1 MPLVPDEPRQ
11 ALVQQQRQHEVV
23 LAVVV
28 QALVQQQRQHEVVLA
43 VVVQAL
49 VQQRQ
54 HEVVVGYHHAD
65 DQRFW
70 YDEECR

>member
-1 MPLVPDEPRQ
+1 MPLVPDEPR
-11 ALVQQQRQHEVV
+11 
-23 LAVVV
+23 

-70 YDEECR
+70 YEECR